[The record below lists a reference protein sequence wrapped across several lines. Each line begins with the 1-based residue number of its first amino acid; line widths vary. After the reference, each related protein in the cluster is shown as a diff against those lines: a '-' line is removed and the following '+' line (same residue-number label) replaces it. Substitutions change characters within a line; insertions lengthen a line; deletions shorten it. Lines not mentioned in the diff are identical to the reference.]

1 MFSIPTQT
9 NDDLVHDDEETFGPD
24 HSRKGGS
31 AAAAAK
37 RAAAARSREW
47 REKARKAAELD
58 AAVLDAMVSIQIA
71 GRSAQLRE
79 GSRGDAVVA
88 MPVCLAMVTRLA
100 HKRLV
105 WRGWTALTAA
115 EALKARLAPEHA
127 PIAL

>member
-1 MFSIPTQT
+1 MFDIPTHT
-9 NDDLVHDDEETFGPD
+9 DDDLVHDDEETFGPD

-37 RAAAARSREW
+37 RAAAARSRDW
-47 REKARKAAELD
+47 REKQRKASEVD
-58 AAVLDAMVSIQIA
+58 AAVVDAMVSIQIA

-79 GSRGDAVVA
+79 GSRGGDVVA
-88 MPVCLAMVTRLA
+88 MPVCLAMLTRLA
-100 HKRLV
+100 HKRLL
-105 WRGWTALTAA
+105 WKGWTALAAA